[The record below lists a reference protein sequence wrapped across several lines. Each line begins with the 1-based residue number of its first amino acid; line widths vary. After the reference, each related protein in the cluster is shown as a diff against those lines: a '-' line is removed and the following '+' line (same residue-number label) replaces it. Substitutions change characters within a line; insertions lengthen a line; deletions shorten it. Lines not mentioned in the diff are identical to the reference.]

1 MSDPVKHG
9 GHRASVPSASAA
21 QACSGS
27 QKVRGKAA
35 SGVGVAELPEG
46 NDATPSSEG
55 RFLLFNKECTN
66 LDKGTV
72 GLNQI
77 KFPAK
82 LLPGVSH
89 LS

>member
-1 MSDPVKHG
+1 M
-9 GHRASVPSASAA
+9 
-21 QACSGS
+21 
-27 QKVRGKAA
+27 RGKAA

-46 NDATPSSEG
+46 NDATSSTEG
-55 RFLLFNKECTN
+55 RFLLFHKEYTN

-82 LLPGVSH
+82 LLPGISH
-89 LS
+89 LSRIGDKTNPSL